1 VNKSIRLAVIGAGS
15 AQFSLGLVRDLCL
28 ADSLAGSTVVL
39 MDLDEQRIE
48 TTTEL
53 ARRYAAELGKQL
65 TFEKTTSRETA
76 LEGADFVINTALA
89 GGHRR
94 EEEERALV
102 QSCGYYRGLYPSE
115 SGFYQYDLM
124 LQVARDIER
133 ICPDAWL
140 IQSSN
145 PVYDGVTLITR
156 ETRVKTVGLCHG
168 PFGGIR
174 EIAKVL
180 GLDYAEITFEAPG
193 VNHCVWL
200 TSFRYR
206 GEDAYPLLDRW
217 IAEQSEDYWRH
228 WTPKFHD
235 TQMSPAAI
243 HMYKLFGLLP
253 LGDASRAIWTD
264 AWWYNKDLES
274 KRRWWGPE
282 GGFDSEIGWQ
292 RYLDH
297 LTADLKAIAAA
308 AADRSAKLTELFPP
322 RTSGEQIIPII
333 DALHNDRRG
342 NFIVN
347 VRNDGAIDSIPDNVA
362 VEVRAVVDGEGI
374 RPLRT
379 QRLPDLVM
387 LGAIWPQI
395 LVMERRL
402 AAFKTRDPRF
412 FLQYLLFEHRTRSL
426 EHAEETLDAIL
437 HMPGNER
444 MLAHFEVRA

>member
-1 VNKSIRLAVIGAGS
+1 MSKPIRLAVIGAGS

-28 ADSLAGSTVVL
+28 TDSLAGSSIVL
-39 MDLDEQRIE
+39 MDLDQQRLDA
-48 TTTEL
+48 TTSL
-53 ARRYAAELGKQL
+53 ARRYAAEIGQDLK
-65 TFEKTTSRETA
+65 FEQTTNRQKA

-89 GGHRR
+89 GGHSR
-94 EEEERALV
+94 EEAERALV

-115 SGFYQYDLM
+115 SGFFQYDLM
-124 LQVARDIER
+124 LEVARDIER

-156 ETRVKTVGLCHG
+156 ETNVKTVGLCHG

-174 EIAKVL
+174 EIANVL
-180 GLDYAEITFEAPG
+180 GLDYDQITFEAPG

-200 TSFRYR
+200 TSFRYK
-206 GEDAYPLLDRW
+206 GEDAFPLLDKW
-217 IAEQSEDYWRH
+217 VTEKSEDYWRT

-243 HMYKLFGLLP
+243 HMYKLFGALP

-274 KRRWWGPE
+274 KKRWWGPD

-292 RYLDH
+292 IYLDH
-297 LTADLKAIAAA
+297 LTEDLDAIAAA
-308 AADRSAKLTELFPP
+308 ANDPTSKLTKLFPP
-322 RTSGEQIIPII
+322 KMSGEQMVPII

-347 VRNDGAIDSIPDNVA
+347 VANNGAIDGIPDNVA
-362 VEVRAVVDGEGI
+362 VEVQAVVDGRGI

-379 QRLPDLVM
+379 PKLPDLVM
-387 LGAIWPQI
+387 LGAIMPQI

-402 AAFKTRDPRF
+402 AAFKTKDTRF

-426 EHAEETLDAIL
+426 EHAEETLDAIMK
-437 HMPGNER
+437 MPGNER
-444 MLAHFEVRA
+444 MLEYFGGRA

>member
-1 VNKSIRLAVIGAGS
+1 MDKPIRLAVIGAGS

-28 ADSLAGSTVVL
+28 TGSLAGSTVVL
-39 MDLDEQRIE
+39 MDLDEARLD
-48 TTTEL
+48 TTTAL
-53 ARRYAAELGKQL
+53 ARRYAAELGSDIR
-65 TFEKTTSRETA
+65 FEKTTDREKA
-76 LEGADFVINTALA
+76 LDGAEFVINTALS
-89 GGHRR
+89 GGHQR
-94 EEEERALV
+94 EEAERALL

-115 SGFYQYDLM
+115 SGFYQYELM

-133 ICPDAWL
+133 LSPDAWL

-156 ETRVKTVGLCHG
+156 ETGVKTVGLCHG

-174 EIAKVL
+174 EIARVL
-180 GLDYAEITFEAPG
+180 DLDYDAISFEAPG

-206 GEDAYPLLDRW
+206 GEDALPRLDDW
-217 IAEQSEDYWRH
+217 IANRSEDYWQS

-243 HMYKLFGLLP
+243 HMYRLFGLLP

-264 AWWYNKDLES
+264 AWWYNKDLDS
-274 KRRWWGPE
+274 KRRWWGPD

-292 RYLDH
+292 IYLDH
-297 LTADLKAIAAA
+297 LTDDLAAIAAA
-308 AADRSAKLTELFPP
+308 AADPAARLTELFPP
-322 RTSGEQIIPII
+322 KMSGEQIVPII

-342 NFIVN
+342 TFIVN
-347 VRNDGAIDSIPDNVA
+347 VRNDGAIDGIPDDVA
-362 VEVRAVVDGEGI
+362 VEVQAVADGRGI

-379 QRLPDLVM
+379 PRLPDLVM
-387 LGAIWPQI
+387 FGAIMPQI

-402 AAFKTRDPRF
+402 AAFRTRDPRF

-426 EHAEETLDAIL
+426 EHAEQTLDAIL
-437 HMPGNER
+437 RMPGNER
-444 MLAHFEVRA
+444 MLEHFSARS